1 MIRPTRF
8 KLSLLA
14 MLLMTASAA
23 HAGESA
29 TAIKT
34 DTLRAA
40 PFSDAESIA
49 TLNSGSSVE
58 IIKRQGGWYQIKS
71 PQGSGWIRM
80 LSLRKGDVSKPSAG
94 SSASSLAGLA
104 SGRAGTGKV
113 VSTTGIRGLNE
124 EELKAAHFDEN
135 EISLAESYLT
145 SRPEAQKFA
154 AKARLKA
161 TKMDYLPEPTGAA
174 R

>member
-1 MIRPTRF
+1 MILPTRF

-14 MLLMTASAA
+14 MLFMTASVA
-23 HAGESA
+23 HAGERA
-29 TAIKT
+29 TTVKT
-34 DTLRAA
+34 DALRDA
-40 PFSDAESIA
+40 PFSDAKSIA
-49 TLNSGSSVE
+49 TLNTGSSVE
-58 IIKRQGGWYQIKS
+58 IIKRKGGWYQIKS

-80 LSLRKGDVSKPSAG
+80 LSLRKGDAGKPSAG
-94 SSASSLAGLA
+94 SSASSLAGLT

-124 EELKAAHFDEN
+124 EELKAAHFDEK
-135 EISLAESYLT
+135 EVSLAESYLT
-145 SRPEAQKFA
+145 TRPEAQKFA

-161 TKMDYLPEPTGAA
+161 TQIEYLPEPTGAA

>member
-1 MIRPTRF
+1 MTRPTRF

-14 MLLMTASAA
+14 MLLMSASAA
-23 HAGESA
+23 HAGERA

-34 DTLRAA
+34 DTLRSA
-40 PFSDAESIA
+40 PFSDAKSIA

-80 LSLRKGDVSKPSAG
+80 LSLRKGDASKPSAG

-124 EELKAAHFDEN
+124 EELKAAHFDEK

-145 SRPEAQKFA
+145 SRIEAQKFA

-161 TKMDYLPEPTGAA
+161 TQMDYLPKPTGAA

>member
-1 MIRPTRF
+1 MNIPSS
-8 KLSLLA
+8 KLILSVLLFSA
-14 MLLMTASAA
+14 AAA

-34 DTLRAA
+34 DTLRTA
-40 PFSDAESIA
+40 PYSDAKNIA
-49 TLNSGSSVE
+49 TLKSGSSVE

-71 PQGSGWIRM
+71 SQGSGWIRM
-80 LSLRKGDVSKPSAG
+80 LSLRKGATSKASAG

-124 EELKAAHFDEN
+124 EELKAAHFDEQ
-135 EISLAESYLT
+135 EVSLAESYLT
-145 SRPEAQKFA
+145 RRPEAQKFA

-161 TKMDYLPEPTGAA
+161 IQMDYLPEPKGAA

>member
-1 MIRPTRF
+1 MSISTRF
-8 KLSLLA
+8 KLTLLSA
-14 MLLMTASAA
+14 LLLTTSAA

-40 PFSDAESIA
+40 PFSDAKSVA

-58 IIKRQGGWYQIKS
+58 ILKRQGGWYQIKS

-80 LSLRKGDVSKPSAG
+80 LSLRKGDAGKPSAG

-124 EELKAAHFDEN
+124 EELKAAHFDEQ
-135 EISLAESYLT
+135 EVSLAESYLT
-145 SRPEAQKFA
+145 SRTEARKFA
-154 AKARLKA
+154 AKAKLKA
-161 TKMDYLPEPTGAA
+161 SQIDYLPETTGAA